1 MKLKTDLF
9 QTQPSTAPTRIRLV
23 ALWAIFALFLG
34 PLSACD
40 EATQAE
46 PNLLELGGEVDEN
59 GKPTLGHTGWSEP
72 AGKEDSTGGR
82 RGLPTSVDQSPTA
95 VWEVTNAWADT
106 DTPQARKAGVAWAEN
121 SGLDWEQKY
130 RAWISSFER
139 IDSTSYGETFLLK
152 TPWGTTLPAPSLECA
167 EVVIFLRVVFASWYG
182 LPYFMEATDAG
193 KRLYFGHFGIRT
205 ENGRWNNMPNF
216 KTSYADYSAD
226 AQAFIDGEIDWPSDP
241 KLAGMRIPG
250 SFDDSQPMLESINGE
265 VAHAGAYFDRIFL
278 NKRVGY
284 FMRLHLI
291 YFGSINLADS
301 VNTFN
306 LHPDAIQAGDLL
318 LERWQRTGI
327 GHALAVMRTR
337 DLGTQEVAGQRYPQ
351 LEAELA
357 SGSMPRRQPKWDSAA
372 ASKRYFTMNETGG
385 PGYETLG
392 GGLKRWRQATRVDG
406 RWTNIVAARDRDA
419 FINANSHAEL
429 AERPARFET
438 ILTELDTDAKID
450 VILGVINDKRA
461 HLQSYPASCAARIGR
476 EDAFKDL
483 YEVAAELNLSPQ
495 EVDRRYR
502 RFEDYVFAELV
513 YSESKTC
520 CWNASTP
527 AMYDL
532 IIEYNLNQAE
542 DPETGTCQALSVF
555 KARDEGGDGYERFRA
570 YAESVSQADA
580 WVPWSAGESC
590 PQANVRADRE
600 AEHRWAPFC
609 AVSEEVGERL

>member
-1 MKLKTDLF
+1 MKFKTNLF
-9 QTQPSTAPTRIRLV
+9 QMAPSTMQIRTRLLPI
-23 ALWAIFALFLG
+23 WAISAIFLLF
-34 PLSACD
+34 LSACG

-46 PNLLELGGEVDEN
+46 PNLLDLGGEVDEN
-59 GKPTLGHTGWSEP
+59 GKPTLGNTGWNEP
-72 AGKEDSTGGR
+72 AGKEDSTSGR
-82 RGLPTSVDQSPTA
+82 RGLPGSVDQSSTA

-106 DTPQARKAGVAWAEN
+106 ETPQARKAGVAWGEN

-152 TPWGTTLPAPSLECA
+152 TPWGKTLPAPSLECA

-182 LPYFMEATDAG
+182 LPYFMEATDGG

-216 KTSYADYSAD
+216 KTSYSDYSAD
-226 AQAFIDGEIDWPSDP
+226 AQAVIDGAIDWPSDP
-241 KLAGMRIPG
+241 KLAGMSIPG
-250 SFDDSQPMLESINGE
+250 SFDDSQPMLESVNGE
-265 VAHAGAYFDRIFL
+265 IPHAGAYFDQIFL

-306 LHPDAIQAGDLL
+306 LQPDAIQAGDLL

-337 DLGTQEVAGQRYPQ
+337 DLGTQEVAGQQFPQ

-357 SGSMPRRQPKWDSAA
+357 SGSMPRRQPKWDSAP
-372 ASKRYFTMNETGG
+372 ASKRYFTMDETGG

-392 GGLKRWRQATRVDG
+392 GGLKRWRQPTKIDG
-406 RWTNIVAARDRDA
+406 RWTNIVPLRDRDA

-461 HLQSYPASCAARIGR
+461 HLQSYPSSCAARISR

-483 YEVAAELNLSPQ
+483 YDVAAEQNLSP
-495 EVDRRYR
+495 EDVDRRYR

-520 CWNASTP
+520 CWNSSTP

-542 DPETGTCQALSVF
+542 DPETGTCQELSVF
-555 KARDEGGDGYERFRA
+555 MARDEGGDGYERFRA
-570 YAESVSQADA
+570 YAESVGQADA
-580 WVPWSAGESC
+580 WVQWSAGESC
-590 PQANVRADRE
+590 PQGNVRADRE
-600 AEHRWAPFC
+600 AEHLWAPFC
-609 AVSEEVGERL
+609 AVSDEVGERL